1 MKKQACFAMLLL
13 FLTIPIAHSEK
24 LDYNH
29 ATIGRPGNVA
39 NISRT
44 INIEAYEY
52 RFAPFEINVKQG
64 ETIRFIVRN
73 TGKKRHEM
81 MIDTPEH
88 LKKHAKMMRSS
99 SGMHHH
105 EDPNKIVL
113 YPGEEKELIWQFTQA
128 GTIYFACPIPGH
140 FKGMRGKIFVEEK

>member
-1 MKKQACFAMLLL
+1 MKKQTCAAMLLL
-13 FLTIPIAHSEK
+13 FLTIPIAHAEK

-29 ATIGRPGNVA
+29 AMIGRPGNVA

-52 RFAPFEINVKQG
+52 RFAPFEIRVKQG

-81 MIDTPEH
+81 MIDTLEH
-88 LKKHAKMMRSS
+88 LKKHAKMMRASP
-99 SGMHHH
+99 GMQHD
-105 EDPNKIVL
+105 EPNQISL
-113 YPGEEKELIWQFTQA
+113 YPGEEKELVWQFTQV

-140 FKGMRGKIFVEEK
+140 FKGMRGKIFVEEI

>member
-1 MKKQACFAMLLL
+1 MKKQACVAMLLL

-39 NISRT
+39 SISRT
-44 INIEAYEY
+44 IDIEVYEY
-52 RFAPFEINVKQG
+52 RFAPFEITVKQG

-73 TGKKRHEM
+73 TGKQRHEM
-81 MIDTPEH
+81 MIDTLEH
-88 LKKHAKMMRSS
+88 LKTYAKMMRSS
-99 SGMHHH
+99 FGTLHD
-105 EDPNKIVL
+105 DPNQIVL
-113 YPGEEKELIWQFTQA
+113 YPGEEKELIWQFTQV

-140 FKGMRGKIFVEEK
+140 FKGMRGKIFVEEI